1 MMRHGTALVIL
12 PTFNEVENLE
22 PMVQAILRQDL
33 GLHILVVDD
42 NSPDGTGL
50 LADRLASRYVEVHV
64 LHRPRK
70 LGLGPA
76 YIAGFRWA
84 LARDYAY
91 VFEMDCDFSHN
102 PATLPVFLE
111 EIVRAELVIGS
122 RYMPGGSTPDW
133 PPLRRMTSR
142 FGNLYARALL
152 GLQVRDATSG
162 FRCYRRALLAQ
173 IPWDKITLRGYGFQ
187 VAAVF
192 HAERLGARILE
203 VPITFRDRRA
213 GKSKMTMA
221 IALEAFLYVL
231 RLALTQTQRIDV
243 A

>member
-1 MMRHGTALVIL
+1 
-12 PTFNEVENLE
+12 
-22 PMVQAILRQDL
+22 MVQAILDQ
-33 GLHILVVDD
+33 GLPLYILVVDD
-42 NSPDGTGL
+42 NFPDGTGAV
-50 LADRLASRYVEVHV
+50 ADRLAVRHNEVHV

-84 LARDYAY
+84 LSRDYAY
-91 VFEMDCDFSHN
+91 VFEMDCDFLHD
-102 PATLPVFLE
+102 PAMLPMFLE

-122 RYMPGGSTPDW
+122 RYMPGGNTPDW

-142 FGNLYARALL
+142 FGNLYARAVL

-162 FRCYRRALLAQ
+162 FRCYRRALLTQ

-192 HAERLGARILE
+192 YAERLGARILE
-203 VPITFRDRRA
+203 IPITFRDRRA

-221 IALEAFLYVL
+221 IVSRRFS
-231 RLALTQTQRIDV
+231 TC
-243 A
+243 